1 MVEELENVENNG
13 TDYLQR
19 FGYRLYE
26 GETQG
31 RKSRILSIIIFELKS
46 TWHRSTFGKVLLI
59 IILVINIIGLSFSA
73 VVTNQIIENVEPSQK
88 EEATRDVL
96 HGFVAN
102 YLNFG
107 GGSESIQ
114 SGTIVQS
121 FDLQFNIGI
130 LMIALFAIAGS
141 GFFADDKQGKVIEIY
156 LSRLQKREYVI
167 GKITGIMLYINIF
180 LGLPML
186 IGGILYVQA
195 FDGISHF
202 EAWDFYLGVIVY
214 SFLVS
219 LIVGLGVLCF
229 SIILEK
235 RQYASLGFFLLYIL
249 GSIIGLAVI
258 SDTGV
263 NEKLYLLS
271 PSFFFALLAYVCF
284 RDFNLGISTFEGF
297 ENDEPQISYQN
308 LYLDDG
314 GGLEY
319 WHILLVAFSLI
330 FLMSAFLSYKIRK
343 MTTEEL

>member
-1 MVEELENVENNG
+1 MVEKLQNVENND

-19 FGYRLYE
+19 FGYRLYD

-59 IILVINIIGLSFSA
+59 IILFFNVISLGVAATVNTSLLRG
-73 VVTNQIIENVEPSQK
+73 VHPTQK
-88 EEATRDVL
+88 DEATRDVL
-96 HGFVAN
+96 HAFVASF
-102 YLNFG
+102 LNFG
-107 GGSESIQ
+107 GGNQSIQ
-114 SGTIVQS
+114 SGTIVETFEFQMN
-121 FDLQFNIGI
+121 LGI
-130 LMIALFAIAGS
+130 LLIALFSIAGS

-156 LSRLQKREYVI
+156 LSRLQKKEYVI
-167 GKITGIMLYINIF
+167 GKIGGILLYINIF
-180 LGLPML
+180 LGLPLL
-186 IGGILYVQA
+186 IAGALYVQA
-195 FDGISHF
+195 FDGINHF
-202 EAWDFYLGVIVY
+202 EAWDFYLGVIIY

-219 LIVGLGVLCF
+219 LIVGLAILCF

-235 RQYASLGFFLLYIL
+235 RQYASLGFFLMYVL
-249 GSIIGLAVI
+249 GSIIGYAVI
-258 SDTGV
+258 GGDAD
-263 NEKLYLLS
+263 EKLYLIS

-297 ENDEPQISYQN
+297 ENDEVQISYEN
-308 LYLDDG
+308 FYLDDG

-319 WHILLVAFSLI
+319 WHILFMAFSLI